1 MNSTELMAYFQK
13 NDDEIKSRFS
23 QISRKSLIQ
32 GYRAKLM
39 VRLDRANELS
49 QTLPD
54 EELESLPNLQ
64 KKEEEILN
72 EMRRQ
77 DLQAKIDKVDL
88 AIKNS

>member
-1 MNSTELMAYFQK
+1 
-13 NDDEIKSRFS
+13 
-23 QISRKSLIQ
+23 
-32 GYRAKLM
+32 
-39 VRLDRANELS
+39 
-49 QTLPD
+49 LPD